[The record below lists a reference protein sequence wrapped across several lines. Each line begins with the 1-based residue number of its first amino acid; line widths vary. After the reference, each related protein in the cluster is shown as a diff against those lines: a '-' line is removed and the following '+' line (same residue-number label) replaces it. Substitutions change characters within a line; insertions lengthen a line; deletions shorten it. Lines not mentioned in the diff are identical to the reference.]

1 MEVFYERTG
10 LAALLAAIVFA
21 AYFIKHLIAALGRRR
36 SEARK
41 AERLI
46 CALYAEIAA
55 NTQDLEEFLS
65 VSPPI
70 ERVKQAVRENAALR
84 PHITSACHRIVYESH
99 IGELADLPRPVILK
113 VVAFYCQIERLVAL
127 IDGFERPSYER
138 ISDDGRGQVIE
149 ELWRTVERGVRL
161 GHEVMHGLEVHAPL
175 ELTKDA
181 LKPAGEMTANVR

>member
-1 MEVFYERTG
+1 MEVFYERAG
-10 LAALLAAIVFA
+10 LAALLAAMVFSL
-21 AYFIKHLIAALGRRR
+21 YFIKHLVEALAGRRQQ
-36 SEARK
+36 ARK

-55 NTQDLEEFLS
+55 NTQDLEEF
-65 VSPPI
+65 VAASPPI

-99 IGELADLPRPVILK
+99 ITELADLPRPVILK

-127 IDGFERPSYER
+127 IDGFERASFER
-138 ISDDGRGQVIE
+138 ISDEGRGQVVE

-161 GHEVMHGLEVHAPL
+161 GHQVMHGLEVHAPL
-175 ELTKDA
+175 ELTRDA
-181 LKPAGEMTANVR
+181 LKPA